1 MKEKMNK
8 NRLKKPMVAIM
19 LATSIGIPCLSASG
33 SALAAENTSTSVN
46 ENVRAGIT
54 DVQSELKKIGNY
66 HYSNNIA
73 GTKIESWP
81 TLTFKNNPDSVETK
95 GNFSITGTVNK
106 LNFDSAIVEYVGENV
121 FENTTNETQKF
132 STAKYTKS
140 VTESIATATTKGFK
154 VGGSGDGSN
163 IFTIPLLLNNGIKIN
178 GEFNS
183 STTETQTKSETKT
196 IEASAQTVEVPPHKK
211 YKADVVLEQRN
222 FWGDVTFTGVW
233 SNPVTTIKAT
243 ASYWAP
249 NGMGAWKEYTFSDK
263 TQNYW
268 KGLTTSQKNSI
279 NGIKFENSNVKA
291 EGTAKVEGIFGSML
305 NVKIYDI
312 TDKSNPK
319 LVETRSFK

>member
-1 MKEKMNK
+1 MKKKMNK

-19 LATSIGIPCLSASG
+19 LATSIGIPCISASG
-33 SALAAENTSTSVN
+33 SALATENTPTSVN
-46 ENVRAGIT
+46 ENVKVGVT
-54 DVQSELKKIGNY
+54 DVQSELKKIGEY
-66 HYSNNIA
+66 HYTNNIA

-81 TLTFKNNPDSVETK
+81 TLTFGSRPDSVETK
-95 GNFSITGTVNK
+95 VNFSITGTENK
-106 LNFDSAIVEYVGENV
+106 LNFDSKIVEYVGENI
-121 FENTTNETQKF
+121 FENTTEQSQKF

-183 STTETQTKSETKT
+183 STTETETKSETRS
-196 IEASAQTVEVPPHKK
+196 IEASAQSIEVPPHKK

-222 FWGDVTFTGVW
+222 FWGDVTFTGVGVK
-233 SNPVTTIKAT
+233 PATTIKGT

-249 NGMGAWKEYTFSDK
+249 NGMGAWKQYTFSDN
-263 TQNYW
+263 TVNYW
-268 KGLTTSQKNSI
+268 KGLTASQKNSI
-279 NGIKFENSNVKA
+279 NGIKFENNDVKA
-291 EGTAKVEGIFGSML
+291 EGTAKVEGTFGSML
-305 NVKIYDI
+305 IVKVYDI